1 MSLNPSKT
9 NFLNLLFCFIPVS
22 FIAGNLILNLN
33 ILIIILF
40 TLAFYNKEVFKIDLN
55 IYDKLI
61 ILFFSY
67 ILIIAMISTILS
79 YSNDVN
85 TKNFIILIKTLS
97 YLRFLLLYFVIRFL
111 VKEEIIKFK
120 FFFTFCAG
128 CTVFVCMDMI
138 LQIYTGK
145 DIFGYELAFRRASGP
160 FGDELIAGSYLQRF
174 SIFAFFLFYFFT
186 KKEDQKIFNIFI
198 FLFFILVTISIIFSG
213 NKMPFAL
220 FLFVLLL
227 IFLLENKNKKIF
239 LSFVVVPTLI
249 FIVLFYSNPKIKDH
263 FGNFFTKANHFLT
276 ITEFDEEAAKD
287 RVLTNKEGKIIED
300 HQYYMTFA
308 GKKFEMKNTYMKDF
322 YSGYKTWQL
331 NKFVGDGIR
340 SYRQNCS
347 KTEVVNCG
355 PHPHNYYFE
364 ILADLG
370 LIGFMI
376 LIILFFKI
384 FYDYFYYKFFSN
396 SKIKD
401 DLVIIPFFFL
411 FLLRKFFL
419 LGVREVFLLLPMQ
432 LLYL

>member
-79 YSNDVN
+79 YFNDVN

-174 SIFAFFLFYFFT
+174 
-186 KKEDQKIFNIFI
+186 FN
-198 FLFFILVTISIIFSG
+198 L
-213 NKMPFAL
+213 
-220 FLFVLLL
+220 
-227 IFLLENKNKKIF
+227 
-239 LSFVVVPTLI
+239 
-249 FIVLFYSNPKIKDH
+249 
-263 FGNFFTKANHFLT
+263 NFF
-276 ITEFDEEAAKD
+276 
-287 RVLTNKEGKIIED
+287 
-300 HQYYMTFA
+300 
-308 GKKFEMKNTYMKDF
+308 
-322 YSGYKTWQL
+322 S
-331 NKFVGDGIR
+331 
-340 SYRQNCS
+340 
-347 KTEVVNCG
+347 
-355 PHPHNYYFE
+355 
-364 ILADLG
+364 
-370 LIGFMI
+370 
-376 LIILFFKI
+376 ILFFYKKRRSKKFLI
-384 FYDYFYYKFFSN
+384 FSYFYF
-396 SKIKD
+396 
-401 DLVIIPFFFL
+401 
-411 FLLRKFFL
+411 
-419 LGVREVFLLLPMQ
+419 
-432 LLYL
+432 LYL